1 MIRAHDTQRKWKG
14 QICRTWFVFCLYLSS
29 FAIRYICMLF
39 IHLCVMF
46 IVYLLDFSAYCNF
59 MTETSLDGH
68 DFQNGT

>member
-1 MIRAHDTQRKWKG
+1 MTHNESEKG
-14 QICRTWFVFCLYLSS
+14 KYVELDSFFCSFLCS

>member
-1 MIRAHDTQRKWKG
+1 MTHNESEKG
-14 QICRTWFVFCLYLSS
+14 KCRTWFVFCLFLSS